1 MTRIKALNRYQKAV
15 LIVMGVMILIF
26 TVLYFRTIS
35 RVGFEYQDTIFVPY
49 QENGSMV
56 YSGKFQGKQSHF
68 TVSEKK
74 TVMFQWGDMVYG
86 PYTAKEDPAAIP
98 KDDEFAEGM
107 TGVALY
113 QGEDILFRGGVL
125 KTEDIYWLYNED
137 GSLENL
143 RLSFTGSDGIERD
156 EYGNEI
162 DSVQPTADTIL
173 KLMDGPELMHKG
185 EWLMWFG
192 AVCVCILNG
201 LSILFADEL
210 FRWNLSFQIRNAEHA
225 EPSEMQIAGRYISWT
240 ILTIMALVLFIMG
253 LR

>member
-1 MTRIKALNRYQKAV
+1 MFVTRIKVLNRYQKAV

-35 RVGFEYQDTIFVPY
+35 RGGFEYQDTIFVPY

-113 QGEDILFRGGVL
+113 
-125 KTEDIYWLYNED
+125 
-137 GSLENL
+137 
-143 RLSFTGSDGIERD
+143 
-156 EYGNEI
+156 
-162 DSVQPTADTIL
+162 
-173 KLMDGPELMHKG
+173 
-185 EWLMWFG
+185 
-192 AVCVCILNG
+192 
-201 LSILFADEL
+201 
-210 FRWNLSFQIRNAEHA
+210 
-225 EPSEMQIAGRYISWT
+225 
-240 ILTIMALVLFIMG
+240 
-253 LR
+253 

>member
-35 RVGFEYQDTIFVPY
+35 RVGFEYQDTIFMPY

-74 TVMFQWGDMVYG
+74 TVMFQCGDMVYG

-125 KTEDIYWLYNED
+125 KTEDIFWLYHED
-137 GSLENL
+137 GGLENIGI
-143 RLSFTGSDGIERD
+143 SFIDSDGVERD
-156 EYGNEI
+156 EFGNEI
-162 DSVQPTADTIL
+162 DFVQPSAEMIL
-173 KLMDGPELMHKG
+173 KLMDGPELTHKG
-185 EWLMWFG
+185 DWLVWFG

-240 ILTIMALVLFIMG
+240 ISTIMALVLFIMG
-253 LR
+253 LQ

>member
-1 MTRIKALNRYQKAV
+1 MQLPERFTECMELALKYGLQPKKLQWVHAFADKPAWIFLMEMVKGGSYGLEV
-15 LIVMGVMILIF
+15 LPPLI
-26 TVLYFRTIS
+26 
-35 RVGFEYQDTIFVPY
+35 
-49 QENGSMV
+49 M
-56 YSGKFQGKQSHF
+56 
-68 TVSEKK
+68 
-74 TVMFQWGDMVYG
+74 
-86 PYTAKEDPAAIP
+86 
-98 KDDEFAEGM
+98 
-107 TGVALY
+107 
-113 QGEDILFRGGVL
+113 
-125 KTEDIYWLYNED
+125 YNED

-225 EPSEMQIAGRYISWT
+225 EPSEMQIAGRYTSWT